1 MTKLSEMEK
10 SALAEI
16 GNISMGSSATALSNL
31 LNQKVNITTPKVS
44 CSTLEKVKRNYPVPC
59 VVVEVEYVEG
69 LAGSNVLIIKDK
81 DAAIIANLMMGLDPH
96 EEVKE
101 LNEIQ
106 ISAVSES
113 MNQMM
118 GSASTALAE
127 FFNMNINISPPTT
140 EYLNLQNLEV
150 EDQEL
155 SEDPLVEIEF
165 RIEVGDLIDS
175 QLFLLIPKNFAKDA
189 AGKLLGEFDMPEE
202 EGTEEGEG
210 TAEEGEEEKIPS
222 EDIQQVLGES
232 SVQEETPVP
241 GEEASF
247 EGEKIQELTEAEIDA
262 LREVGNISMGAAAT
276 VLSDMLDKRVSIT
289 TPQFRLLTNMGAKE
303 ELSVPSVAVHVQ
315 YLDGFEGENILI
327 LKEEDSKIISG
338 LMMGEELEQ
347 LEEELNEIQLS
358 AVSEA
363 MNQMMGSAATA
374 MADLFNLPVQISPP
388 GTFYKNLGKD
398 PSGLEIL
405 ENTSTNLIEISFHM
419 EIGNLIDSNLVQLI
433 PVSFGKK
440 MAGQLLGGYSIMG
453 GEVPSQEGVQEEAP
467 LAPGGEAPSPLD
479 QEGKEVPLSSG
490 AEPVAGGGYQEEEIV
505 PQSFMEAMEG
515 DEKIDL
521 IRDIPVKI
529 TSIMGNARMKLKN
542 LVELGQGSVVELDRV
557 EGEPVDILANG
568 KLVGRGEVVVVDEHF
583 GIRVTEIFKAN
594 SDFDEKQ
601 II

>member
-81 DAAIIANLMMGLDPH
+81 DAAVIANLMMGLDPR

-127 FFNMNINISPPTT
+127 FFNMSINISPPTT

-189 AGKLLGEFDMPEE
+189 AEKLLGDFDMPEE
-202 EGTEEGEG
+202 EGTEEES
-210 TAEEGEEEKIPS
+210 PS
-222 EDIQQVLGES
+222 ENIQQVLGES
-232 SVQEETPVP
+232 SVQEEETPVP
-241 GEEASF
+241 GEEASL
-247 EGEKIQELTEAEIDA
+247 EEEKIQELTEAEIDA

-289 TPQFRLLTNMGAKE
+289 TPQFRLVSNMGAKE
-303 ELSVPSVAVHVQ
+303 ELSVSSVAVHVQ
-315 YLDGFEGENILI
+315 YLDGFEGENLLI

-388 GTFYKNLGKD
+388 GTFYKTLGKD
-398 PSGLEIL
+398 PSGLDLL

-453 GEVPSQEGVQEEAP
+453 GEVPSQEGVQEEVP
-467 LAPGGEAPSPLD
+467 LAPEGEVPSPLD
-479 QEGKEVPLSSG
+479 QEGKEVPLSSR
-490 AEPVAGGGYQEEEIV
+490 AEPVAGGGYQEEEMV

-515 DEKIDL
+515 DENIDL

-529 TSIMGNARMKLKN
+529 TSIMGNARIKLKD

-594 SDFDEKQ
+594 SDFDEKH